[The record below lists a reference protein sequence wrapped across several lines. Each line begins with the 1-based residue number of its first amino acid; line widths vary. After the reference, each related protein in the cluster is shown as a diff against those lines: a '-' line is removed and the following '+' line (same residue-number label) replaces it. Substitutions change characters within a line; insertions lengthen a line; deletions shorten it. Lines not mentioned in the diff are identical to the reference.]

1 MSHPLDDINRDIWRP
16 FQRSYAAL
24 DLAGYLDFHSPDLV
38 RVEVGARWIG
48 GRDEYA
54 ARVKR
59 GFDYAAERG
68 DTFAIDFH
76 FTERIVGDDAAYER
90 GVYRVSITAPDGGV
104 QLFHGRFNTV
114 SRRTDD
120 GWRLALDQDDD
131 EGGTVDAAAFEA
143 GHTIDDLTPFT

>member
-59 GFDYAAERG
+59 GFD
-68 DTFAIDFH
+68 
-76 FTERIVGDDAAYER
+76 
-90 GVYRVSITAPDGGV
+90 
-104 QLFHGRFNTV
+104 
-114 SRRTDD
+114 
-120 GWRLALDQDDD
+120 
-131 EGGTVDAAAFEA
+131 
-143 GHTIDDLTPFT
+143 